1 MTARKPK
8 PLRWHSAAYDD
19 LCEIVDYIAADSPV
33 NADRFAKAVFAR
45 VELLTESPHLG
56 SVCPHF
62 RKARQLIHGNYVIY
76 YSVHRTEIV
85 IRAVVHGARLFRSYW
100 LRREE

>member
-1 MTARKPK
+1 MG
-8 PLRWHSAAYDD
+8 
-19 LCEIVDYIAADSPV
+19 YIAADSPV
-33 NADRFAKAVFAR
+33 NADRFAKAVFA
-45 VELLTESPHLG
+45 
-56 SVCPHF
+56 VCPHF
-62 RKARQLIHGNYVIY
+62 RKARQLIHGNYIIY